1 MSKLLKFIE
10 KNQHQIREDAG
21 ERPAGS
27 TTPQTSKLDGRTRL
41 QNAAAIAVEKIVA
54 DAQHREVFDEDS
66 LQRLAASLLEHG
78 QLQPIRVR
86 WDQERGLYVIIAGE
100 RRWRAAKMAGLLT
113 LECVVVE
120 GDLDQ
125 AVILRQ
131 QVIENALRED
141 LKPVEKAKAF
151 KAVMDQEGI
160 DGKGLAEKLHID
172 PSTVSRALALLKLDE
187 DTQQKV
193 DAGVVAPTVAIQAT
207 KRGKGKPVANRAGI
221 RTKERTFKL
230 TGGLIVTVKARRN
243 LDDACVVQALEEAL
257 GQSRGGER
265 SAA

>member
-10 KNQHQIREDAG
+10 KNQQHMLEDAG
-21 ERPAGS
+21 ERPSGS
-27 TTPQTSKLDGRTRL
+27 TPPPPTKLDGRTRL
-41 QNAAAIAVEKIVA
+41 ANAAAIAVDKITA
-54 DAQHREVFDEDS
+54 DPQHREVFDEDA

-86 WDQERGLYVIIAGE
+86 WDQERGTYIIIAGE
-100 RRWRAAKMAGLLT
+100 RRWRAAKLAGLMT
-113 LECVVVE
+113 VECVIVE

-125 AVILRQ
+125 ATILRQ

-172 PSTVSRALALLKLDE
+172 PSTVSRALALLKLDDE
-187 DTQQKV
+187 TQAKV
-193 DAGVVAPTVAIQAT
+193 DSGEVAPTVAIQAT
-207 KRGKGKPVANRAGI
+207 KRASKKGAGKGGS
-221 RTKERTFKL
+221 KEITYKL
-230 TGGLIVTVKARRN
+230 STGMLVTVKSRKV
-243 LDDACVVQALEEAL
+243 LDQLSIAQALEAAL
-257 GQSRGGER
+257 GQSR
-265 SAA
+265 AAA